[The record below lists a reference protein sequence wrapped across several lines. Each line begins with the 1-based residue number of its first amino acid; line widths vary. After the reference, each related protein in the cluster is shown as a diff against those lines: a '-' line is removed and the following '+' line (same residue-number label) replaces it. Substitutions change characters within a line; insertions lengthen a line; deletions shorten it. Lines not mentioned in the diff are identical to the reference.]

1 MTEQSQPQ
9 GGATTLPPPSA
20 NGASPQPQATA
31 RPVKAGRMH
40 TRISGMR
47 TALITGFVGLIV
59 VNREHDMN
67 SLMFMLGDD
76 ALW

>member
-1 MTEQSQPQ
+1 MLHEPVEKLR
-9 GGATTLPPPSA
+9 ATRHHTLPPPCRLLNA
-20 NGASPQPQATA
+20 VVVGNYGKVL
-31 RPVKAGRMH
+31 RR
-40 TRISGMR
+40 R
-47 TALITGFVGLIV
+47 ALPDQQLDEIVGLIV